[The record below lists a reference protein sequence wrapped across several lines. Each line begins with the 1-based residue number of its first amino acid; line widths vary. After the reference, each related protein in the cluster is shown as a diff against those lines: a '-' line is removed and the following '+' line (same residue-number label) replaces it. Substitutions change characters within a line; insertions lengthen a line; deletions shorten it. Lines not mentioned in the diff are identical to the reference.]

1 VVAAEAVM
9 FPIAFAAGSITG
21 RTLRADDLA
30 GISDIYPDGGVTDS
44 TGSISGR
51 VTKNGNGVFGA
62 HVVAFD
68 LAKGE
73 MVGNF
78 SLTSDGAFV
87 IARLSPG
94 PHLVRVE
101 PLDDADVDGFFTP
114 ASKVDLDF
122 RVTFADRLVV
132 VPRAGDS
139 GSIEIRVSSK

>member
-1 VVAAEAVM
+1 VM
-9 FPIAFAAGSITG
+9 FPVAFAAGSTAG

-30 GISDIYPDGGVTDS
+30 GISDIYPDGGVAES

-51 VTKNGNGVFGA
+51 VTKNGSGVFGA

-68 LAKGE
+68 LARGE

-78 SLTSDGAFV
+78 SLTNDGGFV

-94 PHLVRVE
+94 PHVIRVE

-114 ASKVDLDF
+114 ASRVDLDF
-122 RVTFADRLVV
+122 RVVFADRLVV

-139 GSIEIRVSSK
+139 GSFEIRVPPK